1 MVMSASLPVVVAR
14 LLPVMVVLTWARLAV
29 VGLDLLVLPSRLV
42 ALTAPTSTA
51 PPVPA
56 RLTEAPPLPTLAL
69 APWSA
74 LLVML
79 MAPLLLS
86 CTLLTLVVT
95 SPWRRLPAPAP
106 PPATDT
112 DTPPS
117 PVLTPAATETATAL
131 ACKAGAAPCW
141 REAPRVR
148 LPTLEPAA
156 RLLRLVARLLLR
168 VLSARATPMVT
179 LTLSELSPA

>member
-1 MVMSASLPVVVAR
+1 MSAPLPVVVTR
-14 LLPVMVVLTWARLAV
+14 LLPVMLVLTWAMLAV
-29 VGLDLLVLPSRLV
+29 VGLELLVLPSRLV
-42 ALTAPTSTA
+42 AFTTPTSAATPAAVAGRLTA
-51 PPVPA
+51 
-56 RLTEAPPLPTLAL
+56 APPLPTLAL
-69 APWSA
+69 APWSV

-79 MAPLLLS
+79 IAPLLLS

-106 PPATDT
+106 PPPIDPPTSPPKPAATDT
-112 DTPPS
+112 
-117 PVLTPAATETATAL
+117 ATAV

-168 VLSARATPMVT
+168 VLSARATPMAT
-179 LTLSELSPA
+179 LILPVLSPPA